1 MPYPKNDFDV
11 TAILAR
17 SRKGCFFQLY
27 TMDSILRELVIPIP
41 ADFLLFNVIGK
52 VSPRNL
58 ALIIVKICEKPLKD
72 HLY

>member
-11 TAILAR
+11 TAILGR

-27 TMDSILRELVIPIP
+27 AMDSILRELVIPFS

-52 VSPRNL
+52 VSPRNV
-58 ALIIVKICEKPLKD
+58 ASIIVKICEKPLKD